1 MRYAMEGTN
10 SKIMSNSLMRGLLV
24 LECFSPEKPRWSLAE
39 LAPTL
44 GMPRSSL
51 FRIVKTLLE
60 MGFLRYDD
68 RSKRYSLGTRVLS
81 LGFSVLQGMEL
92 RELARPHIESLS
104 NAFDKTVNLAV
115 LDKFE
120 MVYIERV
127 KVPGYRDFNMGIGS
141 RVPVWN
147 TAIGCSVLAYL
158 PEAKLVEVV
167 EKLRQVH
174 DFEASGGEER
184 LAAHL
189 RQVRQ
194 DGFAINERTL
204 FKKWIRAIAA
214 PVFSGEGVVCSI
226 NIVVEPEE
234 VSVEELRNTYA
245 PVLLKAVEDLSSALG
260 YRGSNWTQWGER
272 RSKTPL

>member
-1 MRYAMEGTN
+1 MAHSDTHVMERAN

-24 LECFSPEKPRWSLAE
+24 LERFSPEKPRWSLAE
-39 LAPTL
+39 LAPAL
-44 GMPRSSL
+44 DIPRSSL
-51 FRIVKTLLE
+51 FRIVRTLSE
-60 MGFLRYDD
+60 MGFLRYND

-92 RELARPHIESLS
+92 RELARPHLESLS
-104 NAFDKTVNLAV
+104 NSFDKTVNLAV

-158 PEAKLVEVV
+158 PEAMLAEIV
-167 EKLRQVH
+167 EKLIKFP
-174 DFEASGGEER
+174 DFKMSGGEER

-204 FKKWIRAIAA
+204 FKRWIRAIAA
-214 PVFSGEGVVCSI
+214 PVFSSEGVACSI

-234 VSVEELRNTYA
+234 VSVEELKNTYA
-245 PVLLKAVEDLSSALG
+245 PVLLKVVEDLSSALG
-260 YRGSNWTQWGER
+260 HRGPNCM
-272 RSKTPL
+272 P